1 MSFSLFIR
9 VKGGRVVKVERFL
22 GFDIETLSETLTDG
36 LEFRVNRIQ
45 EGAKRI
51 RSKRK
56 RHVNKWLKRNS
67 TITTYKGVSIINMK
81 EE

>member
-1 MSFSLFIR
+1 M
-9 VKGGRVVKVERFL
+9 KVERFL

-36 LEFRVNRIQ
+36 LELRVNRIQ
-45 EGAKRI
+45 KGAKRI

-67 TITTYKGVSIINMK
+67 TITTYTGVSIINIK